1 MAPLYESRN
10 RDDRSPDI
18 TSPSATFLARPQAGR
33 AGSSYPKQPDF
44 SSLLSHRIGSE
55 NAPELAGQNDR
66 LENSFTRAGAELI
79 RSQSAAPTFHG
90 RSLLYP
96 PPGLAEIKESQLTP
110 ATVDSYST
118 GSHSNNGS
126 INNTSESAVDH
137 RHADIMQLGQRRP
150 ASTGVIGLHPSP
162 GTGAGHRLNG
172 LMDLMQEDDV
182 SSNSRS
188 GMQQQYL
195 QQQQD
200 NFGSYSVGMQSYI
213 NNNYTGRDSQF
224 QQQSSTMNRSGVE
237 QQYMYAQQQQ
247 LHPHMQQEQQNRGG
261 VSLPDNRMQQQG
273 MQQSVHG
280 QDPYGMGIVSTSNES
295 SNVWKEFLTIVN

>member
-1 MAPLYESRN
+1 
-10 RDDRSPDI
+10 
-18 TSPSATFLARPQAGR
+18 
-33 AGSSYPKQPDF
+33 
-44 SSLLSHRIGSE
+44 
-55 NAPELAGQNDR
+55 
-66 LENSFTRAGAELI
+66 
-79 RSQSAAPTFHG
+79 
-90 RSLLYP
+90 
-96 PPGLAEIKESQLTP
+96 
-110 ATVDSYST
+110 
-118 GSHSNNGS
+118 
-126 INNTSESAVDH
+126 VDH

-172 LMDLMQEDDV
+172 LMDLIQEDDV